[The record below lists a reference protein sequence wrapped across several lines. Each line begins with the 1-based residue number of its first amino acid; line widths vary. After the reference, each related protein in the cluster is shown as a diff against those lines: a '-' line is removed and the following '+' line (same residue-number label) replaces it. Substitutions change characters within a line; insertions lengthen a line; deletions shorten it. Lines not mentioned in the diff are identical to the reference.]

1 MGVPAELKDEDL
13 LPHLEQPNP
22 HKSTWT
28 NMMLYLK
35 YQVEE
40 FAVKKWG
47 SFEAMDAEFE
57 RRTAEKK
64 RRNELKF
71 KTKLRELKK
80 RTRVDAWKRERER
93 GISSAKH
100 EHVWGTAVQT
110 ANPGETVKT
119 CESCGFELEEWV
131 I

>member
-1 MGVPAELKDEDL
+1 M
-13 LPHLEQPNP
+13 PHLEQPNP
-22 HKSTWT
+22 HKSTWS

-40 FAVKKWG
+40 FAQKKWG
-47 SFEAMDAEFE
+47 SFEEMDKEFE

-64 RRNELKF
+64 RRKESKF

-80 RTRVDAWKRERER
+80 RTRVDAWKRERDR
-93 GISSAKH
+93 GGPSARH
-100 EHVWGTAVQT
+100 EHVWGVPVMQGDT
-110 ANPGETVKT
+110 GETVKT
-119 CESCGFELEEWV
+119 CEGCGFELEEMV